1 MSSGLAKAAQ
11 CVALCDVICYSCVSD
26 LLVEFLPP
34 LAGTMEDAGK
44 TAFKHPIKQHNQ
56 MEETNTKL
64 LFSNFLHVF
73 NHNPET

>member
-44 TAFKHPIKQHNQ
+44 TACKHPIKQHNQ
-56 MEETNTKL
+56 MEA
-64 LFSNFLHVF
+64 FSNFLHVF
-73 NHNPET
+73 NFKKLLYSS